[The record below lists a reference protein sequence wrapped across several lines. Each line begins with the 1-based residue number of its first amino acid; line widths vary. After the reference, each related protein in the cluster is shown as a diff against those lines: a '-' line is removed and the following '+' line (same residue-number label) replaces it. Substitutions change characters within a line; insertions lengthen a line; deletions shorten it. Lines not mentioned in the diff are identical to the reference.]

1 MTTTGPP
8 GPVLTVS
15 QLLLRA
21 SNALVAEFGSVAV
34 EGEVSSYHH
43 HNHSGHMYWT
53 LKDATSEVKCVMFR
67 SDNRRLKFEM
77 KDGAHVVVVARPTL
91 YPSRGQFQLQVTD
104 VLPQGRGAL
113 YLQFEA
119 LKEKL
124 TAEGLFAAGRRRRL
138 PFWPARVGV
147 VTSADGAALRD
158 IVTVIRRRAPA
169 TRIFLKAVP
178 VQGPG
183 AAPEIA
189 RAIRWFGKHGDIEVL
204 IVGRGGGSI
213 EDLWAFN
220 EEVVVRAVAES
231 PVPVVTAVGHET
243 DTTLVDYAA
252 DLRAPT
258 PSAAAEH
265 VVPETKEIARM
276 VVGCFRRLS
285 RAVERQR
292 IRRVETALAPIQRYG
307 FRRVRDR
314 LLDAR
319 QRWAEGADSLR
330 PALAVRIAEDRLRLA
345 RARSALPAPV
355 GAGLAGSRRALD
367 RSRALPREVARRH
380 ERART
385 RYEHLVERLQAVS
398 PLAILERGYAVV
410 SGPDGRVA
418 RDASGLEPGDPLAIR
433 LARGTVAAEVL
444 ETRTDLYRDEETAGN
459 REVG

>member
-1 MTTTGPP
+1 MT

-21 SNALVAEFGSVAV
+21 SNALVAELGSVAV

-53 LKDATSEVKCVMFR
+53 LKDPTSEVKCVMFR
-67 SDNRRLKFEM
+67 SDNRRLGFELE
-77 KDGAHVVVVARPTL
+77 DGAHVVVVARPTI

-113 YLQFEA
+113 FLRFEA
-119 LKEKL
+119 LKKEL
-124 TAEGLFAAGRRRRL
+124 AAEGLFAAERKRRL
-138 PFWPARVGV
+138 PFWPRRIGV

-158 IVTVIRRRAPA
+158 IVTVIRRRAPG
-169 TRIFLKAVP
+169 TQILLKAVP
-178 VQGPG
+178 VQGQA

-189 RAIRWFGKHGDIEVL
+189 RAIRWFATRPRVEIL

-220 EEVVVRAVAES
+220 EEIVVRAVAES
-231 PVPVVTAVGHET
+231 PIPVVSAVGHET

-265 VVPETKEIARM
+265 VVPETREIARA
-276 VVGCFRRLS
+276 VVGSFRRLT

-292 IRRVETALAPIQRYG
+292 IRRVEEALAPIRRYG

-319 QRWAEGADSLR
+319 QRWSEGAVSLA
-330 PALAVRIAEDRLRLA
+330 PALTGRLDEGRLRLVQV
-345 RARSALPAPV
+345 RAVLPAPV
-355 GAGLAGSRRALD
+355 GERFAESRRALD
-367 RSRALPREVARRH
+367 RARALPRQVAWRH
-380 ERART
+380 ERVRT
-385 RYEHLVERLQAVS
+385 RHAHLLERLQAVS

-410 SGPDGRVA
+410 TGPDGRA
-418 RDASGLEPGDPLAIR
+418 LRDAAGLEPGDELAIR
-433 LARGTVAAEVL
+433 LARGRVAAEV
-444 ETRTDLYRDEETAGN
+444 TMIRTDREKDPATSGT
-459 REVG
+459 REVT